1 MNNESTHIGKRHLT
15 NIKIL
20 IKNARNKRTDGIA
33 WYIATTR
40 WLMSTLYTKKTLKP
54 HHETHKLIDL
64 KLTLITITAFVY
76 ALFRKL
82 LSRHCDEYKTIY
94 LSGTIFGVCLS

>member
-33 WYIATTR
+33 
-40 WLMSTLYTKKTLKP
+40 
-54 HHETHKLIDL
+54 
-64 KLTLITITAFVY
+64 
-76 ALFRKL
+76 
-82 LSRHCDEYKTIY
+82 
-94 LSGTIFGVCLS
+94 